1 MDIFK
6 YIQINDN
13 FWKAS
18 SRRETEPHTRNLEKV
33 SVTHTTKKGLV
44 VRMYQEGL
52 LIRKVSTQMEKVDKH
67 TEKCFREEETRF
79 SNKLTQRSSASFTI
93 REMPKH
99 NEIPFC
105 IHWTSR
111 N

>member
-6 YIQINDN
+6 YVHINDN

-18 SRRETEPHTRNLEKV
+18 SRRETEPRTRNLENV
-33 SVTHTTKKGLV
+33 AATHITKKGLV

-52 LIRKVSTQMEKVDKH
+52 LISKVSTQMEKVDKD
-67 TEKCFREEETRF
+67 TEKCFREEEKRF
-79 SNKLTQRSSASFTI
+79 SNKLMQRSSASFTI

-105 IHWTSR
+105 IHWISR